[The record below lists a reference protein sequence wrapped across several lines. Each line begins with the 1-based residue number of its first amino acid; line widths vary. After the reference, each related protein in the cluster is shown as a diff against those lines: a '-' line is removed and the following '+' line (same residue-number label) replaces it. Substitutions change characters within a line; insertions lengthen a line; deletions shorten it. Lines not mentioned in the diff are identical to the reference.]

1 MRESKKSRTLGVRL
15 FGLAAAGAAAA
26 VSPLRRI
33 EIRIDAEPEL
43 IAVDLNGSGGLVQAL
58 FHQKGVSVNL
68 KNFVGVSLLI
78 QSKPQLGT
86 ASTGGHIH
94 PNRRYLCLVLEV
106 LVQQGLGTLG
116 DFYHAYPPLEVI
128 QGINKFSFG
137 VCQIR
142 RARAR

>member
-1 MRESKKSRTLGVRL
+1 MGIAKKSRTLCVRL
-15 FGLAAAGAAAA
+15 FVLAAAGAATA
-26 VSPLRRI
+26 VCSLRRI

-68 KNFVGVSLLI
+68 EYFVGVSLLI
-78 QSKPQLGT
+78 QSKPQLGP

-94 PNRRYLCLVLEV
+94 PNRRYLCFVLEV

-116 DFYHAYPPLEVI
+116 DFDHVRPPLKVI
-128 QGINKFSFG
+128 QEINKCSFG
-137 VCQIR
+137 LCQTR